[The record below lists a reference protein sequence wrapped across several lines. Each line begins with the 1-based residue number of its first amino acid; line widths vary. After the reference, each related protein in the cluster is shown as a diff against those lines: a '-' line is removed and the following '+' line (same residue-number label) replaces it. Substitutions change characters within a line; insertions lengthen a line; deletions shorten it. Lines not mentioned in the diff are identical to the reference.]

1 MIMCRIMSH
10 TPRKAKKT
18 YTLSQES
25 VAFLEKLRKKRR
37 SASTSSVL
45 EELLQSARRGRE
57 RKMLD
62 QAVASYYDE
71 LSPEDAREQ
80 TLWGDL
86 ALREF
91 PDKIV

>member
-1 MIMCRIMSH
+1 
-10 TPRKAKKT
+10 
-18 YTLSQES
+18 
-25 VAFLEKLRKKRR
+25 
-37 SASTSSVL
+37 
-45 EELLQSARRGRE
+45 
-57 RKMLD
+57 MLH

-91 PDKIV
+91 PDKIA